1 MTPSTR
7 LLQEANLVHTA
18 TDALGRVLSFR
29 RPTALDTLRLLKAA
43 GGDLSQNDAWLSMAG
58 IAFAV
63 TSIDGVPVP
72 QPSNV
77 VQIENIIEKLGNDGI
92 TAIASALMV
101 DPDNSDKVFVGN

>member
-29 RPTALDTLRLLKAA
+29 RPTALDTLRLFKAA

-63 TSIDGVPVP
+63 TCIDDVPVP
-72 QPSNV
+72 QPTNV
-77 VQIENIIEKLGNDGI
+77 AQIENVVEKLGNDGI
-92 TAIASALMV
+92 TAIASALAT
-101 DPDNSDKVFVGN
+101 DPDNSDKVSVGN